1 MKKCLALFAVAAMTS
16 CNTPAHAA
24 DIQDHQKN
32 VIKRTPQIVEVC
44 SEESVSGDK
53 TADTL
58 MGAIIGGAIGQN
70 ITKDL
75 PDGAT
80 AGAIIGGILGNQN
93 STASGGTKLVCNKMK
108 RYTETME
115 TIYSHSTI
123 TFEYEGKIYTLRFQ
137 K

>member
-1 MKKCLALFAVAAMTS
+1 MKKCLALFAVAAMS
-16 CNTPAHAA
+16 GCNTPAHAS

-75 PDGAT
+75 LNAKRKKRFSIMLASHYVDV
-80 AGAIIGGILGNQN
+80 GI
-93 STASGGTKLVCNKMK
+93 MK
-108 RYTETME
+108 
-115 TIYSHSTI
+115 
-123 TFEYEGKIYTLRFQ
+123 
-137 K
+137 